1 MGGRGS
7 SSGGGGGG
15 SGSSSGGGGS
25 GSVKMPELSGSEKQ
39 VAWAESLR
47 GGAIKA
53 ADDYV
58 SYREKMAT
66 SGPTSAYGKS
76 SPQLRDSLYDSEA
89 TPQST
94 REAATQFKE
103 TLSTVTS
110 ASKIIDR
117 RYFLSQSS
125 VTDAIK
131 AQAIQI
137 DRQKRRG
144 RWS

>member
-7 SSGGGGGG
+7 NSGG
-15 SGSSSGGGGS
+15 GGGGS

-39 VAWAESLR
+39 VAWAESIR
-47 GGAIKA
+47 GNAIKA

-58 SYREKMAT
+58 SYREKAAN
-66 SGPTSAYGKS
+66 SGPNSSSGKS
-76 SPQLRDSLYDSEA
+76 SPQLKDSLYYSEA

-117 RYFLSQSS
+117 RSYLSQSS

-131 AQAIQI
+131 TQAIQI

>member
-15 SGSSSGGGGS
+15 K

-39 VAWAESLR
+39 VAWAESIR
-47 GGAIKA
+47 GNAIKA

-66 SGPTSAYGKS
+66 YLPASSYGKS
-76 SPQLRDSLYDSEA
+76 SPKLRDALYDSEA

-117 RYFLSQSS
+117 RSFLSQSS

-131 AQAIQI
+131 KQAIQI